1 MALALLLL
9 VLSHCVTK
17 TLKSTSL
24 SWNRLYFWK
33 RNVNAHRNYIHRNMN
48 HFILEIQLFSFKG
61 LLATITHY
69 RKNIVMTYFSISF
82 LLFTFFSIF
91 SQLCVL
97 FTIST
102 ASPNIVNSTLHHD
115 GWMPFSATFQIRLRI
130 VVLY

>member
-1 MALALLLL
+1 
-9 VLSHCVTK
+9 
-17 TLKSTSL
+17 
-24 SWNRLYFWK
+24 
-33 RNVNAHRNYIHRNMN
+33 MN
-48 HFILEIQLFSFKG
+48 HFILEIQLFSFKS

-115 GWMPFSATFQIRLRI
+115 GWMLFSATFQIRLHSSM
-130 VVLY
+130 YPFQNAGGNAAS

>member
-24 SWNRLYFWK
+24 PWNRLYFWK
-33 RNVNAHRNYIHRNMN
+33 RNVNAVRNYIHRNMN
-48 HFILEIQLFSFKG
+48 HFILKIQLFSFRS
-61 LLATITHY
+61 LLAKMTHF
-69 RKNIVMTYFSISF
+69 RNKIVMTYFSISF
-82 LLFTFFSIF
+82 LLFTFPPNF